1 MPLVR
6 KFPDINAYFECLLHK
21 VKETAI
27 EALIMTEDRSVHA
40 TEFY

>member
-1 MPLVR
+1 MSVTHT
-6 KFPDINAYFECLLHK
+6 NK

-40 TEFY
+40 AEFY